1 MIISSKID
9 RTAVKRVKFDE
20 AKSNFAYWQTRSHED
35 RLLTLESI
43 RKKYINQAYDTQ
55 PGFQRVYS
63 IINSSFAPLFC
74 NK

>member
-9 RTAVKRVKFDE
+9 RTAVKKVKFDE
-20 AKSNFAYWQTRSHED
+20 VENDFAYWQTRSYED

-43 RKKYINQAYDTQ
+43 RKEYIDWAYGTQ

-63 IINSSFAPLFC
+63 II
-74 NK
+74 KHK

>member
-35 RLLTLESI
+35 RLLTLKSI
-43 RKKYINQAYDTQ
+43 RKKYIN
-55 PGFQRVYS
+55 
-63 IINSSFAPLFC
+63 
-74 NK
+74 